1 LNKFWNGITVCID
14 YDSLIRNNVKFLNN
28 GIDYFV
34 KYKIPFFLLSWR
46 SNITTKKFIN
56 EIKSNK
62 INESNV
68 ILPHYALK
76 NKLEE
81 YKKNKNLI
89 LIGGIDNEIHD
100 IMKEY
105 NFNNYITSYEVSKI
119 FPEMFPYYYYLKKDM
134 SFLEKVEN
142 RTLFNL
148 KKFYPIKGIIQ
159 LSKITNWSI
168 DLQLFSDLLISPNGI
183 PGTVRKKEQKQYVD
197 YHLFESNTLDIK
209 KNIKENIIIDN
220 GLFFPF
226 LNHIYTRKF
235 NTKIQFIDYSKNS
248 NLIFDY
254 LNKKV
259 KKRIYLITSDIKLMR
274 NFNQGVKI

>member
-1 LNKFWNGITVCID
+1 MNKFWNGITVCID
-14 YDSLIRNNVKFLNN
+14 YDSLIRKNIRYLNKKIHYFL
-28 GIDYFV
+28 
-34 KYKIPFFLLSWR
+34 KYKIPFYLLSWR

-62 INESNV
+62 VNESNV
-68 ILPHYALK
+68 ILPHHALK

-89 LIGGIDNEIHD
+89 VFGGIDNEIHD

-105 NFNNYITSYEVSKI
+105 NFNNYITSNEISKI
-119 FPEMFPYYYYLKKDM
+119 FPEIFPYYYYLKKDM

-142 RTLFNL
+142 RTLLNL
-148 KKFYPIKGIIQ
+148 KKFYPIKGIVQ

-183 PGTVRKKEQKQYVD
+183 PGSVRKKEQKQFVD

-209 KNIKENIIIDN
+209 KNIKENPIIDN

-254 LNKKV
+254 LNKKE
-259 KKRIYLITSDIKLMR
+259 KKRIYLITSDINVIR
-274 NFNQGVKI
+274 SFNQGFKI

>member
-1 LNKFWNGITVCID
+1 MNKFWNGITVCID
-14 YDSLIRNNVKFLNN
+14 YDSLIRNNVKYLNN

-62 INESNV
+62 VSESNI
-68 ILPHYALK
+68 ILPHHALK

-89 LIGGIDNEIHD
+89 VIGGIDNEIHD

-105 NFNNYITSYEVSKI
+105 NFNNYITSNEISKI
-119 FPEMFPYYYYLKKDM
+119 FPEIFPYYYYLKKDM

-142 RTLFNL
+142 RTLLNL

-183 PGTVRKKEQKQYVD
+183 PGSVRKKEQKQFVD

-209 KNIKENIIIDN
+209 KNIKENPIIDN

-259 KKRIYLITSDIKLMR
+259 KKRIYLITSDINVIR
-274 NFNQGVKI
+274 SFNQGFKI

>member
-1 LNKFWNGITVCID
+1 MNKFWNGITVCID
-14 YDSLIRNNVKFLNN
+14 YDSLIRNNVKYLNN

-62 INESNV
+62 VNESNV
-68 ILPHYALK
+68 ILPHHALK

-89 LIGGIDNEIHD
+89 VIGGIDNEIHD

-105 NFNNYITSYEVSKI
+105 NFNNYITSNEISKI
-119 FPEMFPYYYYLKKDM
+119 FPEIFPYYYYLKKDM

-142 RTLFNL
+142 RTLLNL
-148 KKFYPIKGIIQ
+148 KKFYPIKGIVQ

-183 PGTVRKKEQKQYVD
+183 PGSVRKKEQKQYVD
-197 YHLFESNTLDIK
+197 YHLFESNSLDIK
-209 KNIKENIIIDN
+209 KKIKQNPIIDN

-226 LNHIYTRKF
+226 LNYIYNRKF

-254 LNKKV
+254 LNKKE
-259 KKRIYLITSDIKLMR
+259 KKRIYLITSDINVIR
-274 NFNQGVKI
+274 SFNQGFKI

>member
-1 LNKFWNGITVCID
+1 
-14 YDSLIRNNVKFLNN
+14 
-28 GIDYFV
+28 
-34 KYKIPFFLLSWR
+34 LSWR

-105 NFNNYITSYEVSKI
+105 NFNNYITSNEISKI
-119 FPEMFPYYYYLKKDM
+119 FPEIFPYYYYLKKDM

-142 RTLFNL
+142 RTLLNL

-183 PGTVRKKEQKQYVD
+183 PGTIRKKEQKQYVD
-197 YHLFESNTLDIK
+197 YHLFESNSLDIK
-209 KNIKENIIIDN
+209 KKIKQNPIIDN

-226 LNHIYTRKF
+226 LNYIYTRKF

-254 LNKKV
+254 LNKKE
-259 KKRIYLITSDIKLMR
+259 KKRIYLITSDMNLIR
-274 NFNQGVKI
+274 NFNQGFKI

>member
-1 LNKFWNGITVCID
+1 
-14 YDSLIRNNVKFLNN
+14 
-28 GIDYFV
+28 
-34 KYKIPFFLLSWR
+34 
-46 SNITTKKFIN
+46 
-56 EIKSNK
+56 
-62 INESNV
+62 
-68 ILPHYALK
+68 
-76 NKLEE
+76 
-81 YKKNKNLI
+81 
-89 LIGGIDNEIHD
+89 
-100 IMKEY
+100 MKEY

-119 FPEMFPYYYYLKKDM
+119 FLEMFPYYYYLKKDM

-142 RTLFNL
+142 RTLLNL
-148 KKFYPIKGIIQ
+148 KKFYPIKGIVQ

-209 KNIKENIIIDN
+209 KNIKENPIIDN

-259 KKRIYLITSDIKLMR
+259 KKRIYLITSDINVIR
-274 NFNQGVKI
+274 SFNQGFKI

>member
-1 LNKFWNGITVCID
+1 MNNYWNGITVCID
-14 YDSLIRNNVKFLNN
+14 YDSLIRKNIRYLNKK
-28 GIDYFV
+28 IHYFV
-34 KYKIPFFLLSWR
+34 KYKIPFYLLSWR

-56 EIKSNK
+56 EINLNE

-68 ILPHYALK
+68 ILSHHALR
-76 NKLEE
+76 NKLNE
-81 YKKNKNLI
+81 YKNNKNLI

-105 NFNNYITSYEVSKI
+105 NFNNYITSNEISKI
-119 FPEMFPYYYYLKKDM
+119 FPEIFPYYYYLKKDM

-142 RTLFNL
+142 RTLLNL

-183 PGTVRKKEQKQYVD
+183 PGTIRKKEQKQYVD
-197 YHLFESNTLDIK
+197 YHLFESNSLDIK
-209 KNIKENIIIDN
+209 NKIKQNPIIDN

-226 LNHIYTRKF
+226 LNYIYNRKF

-254 LNKKV
+254 LNKKE
-259 KKRIYLITSDIKLMR
+259 KKRIYLITSDMNLIR
-274 NFNQGVKI
+274 NFNQGFKI

>member
-1 LNKFWNGITVCID
+1 MNNYWNGITVCID
-14 YDSLIRNNVKFLNN
+14 YDSLIRKNIRYLNKKIHYFL
-28 GIDYFV
+28 
-34 KYKIPFFLLSWR
+34 KYKIPFYLLSWR

-56 EIKSNK
+56 EINLNE

-68 ILPHYALK
+68 ILSHHALR
-76 NKLEE
+76 NKLNE
-81 YKKNKNLI
+81 YKNNKNLI

-105 NFNNYITSYEVSKI
+105 NFNNYITSNEISKI
-119 FPEMFPYYYYLKKDM
+119 FPEIFPYYYYLKKDM

-142 RTLFNL
+142 RTLLNL

-183 PGTVRKKEQKQYVD
+183 PGTIRKKEQKQYVD
-197 YHLFESNTLDIK
+197 YHLFESNSLDIK
-209 KNIKENIIIDN
+209 KKIKQNPIIDN

-226 LNHIYTRKF
+226 LNYIYTRKF

-254 LNKKV
+254 LNKKE
-259 KKRIYLITSDIKLMR
+259 KKRIYLITSDMNLIR
-274 NFNQGVKI
+274 NFNQGFKI

>member
-1 LNKFWNGITVCID
+1 MNKFWNGITVCID
-14 YDSLIRNNVKFLNN
+14 YDSLIRNNVKYLNN

-62 INESNV
+62 VNESNV
-68 ILPHYALK
+68 ILPHHALK

-89 LIGGIDNEIHD
+89 VIGGIDNEIHD

-105 NFNNYITSYEVSKI
+105 NFNNYITSNEVSKI
-119 FPEMFPYYYYLKKDM
+119 FPEMFPYYYYLKKDI

-142 RTLFNL
+142 RTLLNL
-148 KKFYPIKGIIQ
+148 KKFYPIKGIVQ

-183 PGTVRKKEQKQYVD
+183 PGSVRKKEQKQFVD

-209 KNIKENIIIDN
+209 KNIKENPIIDN

-226 LNHIYTRKF
+226 LNYIYTRKF
-235 NTKIQFIDYSKNS
+235 NTNIQFIDYSKNS

-259 KKRIYLITSDIKLMR
+259 KKRIYLITSDINVIR
-274 NFNQGVKI
+274 SFNQGFKI

>member
-1 LNKFWNGITVCID
+1 MNNYWNGITVCID
-14 YDSLIRNNVKFLNN
+14 YDSLIRKNIRYLNKKIHYFL
-28 GIDYFV
+28 
-34 KYKIPFFLLSWR
+34 KYKIPFYLLSWR

-56 EIKSNK
+56 EINLNE

-68 ILPHYALK
+68 ILSHHALR
-76 NKLEE
+76 NKLNE
-81 YKKNKNLI
+81 YKNNKNLI

-105 NFNNYITSYEVSKI
+105 NFNNYITSNEISKI
-119 FPEMFPYYYYLKKDM
+119 FPEIFPYYYYLKKDM

-142 RTLFNL
+142 RTLLNL
-148 KKFYPIKGIIQ
+148 NKFYPIKGIIQ

-183 PGTVRKKEQKQYVD
+183 PGTIRKKEQKQYVD
-197 YHLFESNTLDIK
+197 YHLFESNSLDIK
-209 KNIKENIIIDN
+209 KKIKQNPIIDN

-226 LNHIYTRKF
+226 LNYIYTRKF
-235 NTKIQFIDYSKNS
+235 NTNIQFIDYSKNS

-254 LNKKV
+254 LNKKE
-259 KKRIYLITSDIKLMR
+259 KKRIYLITSDMNLIR
-274 NFNQGVKI
+274 NFNQGFKI

>member
-1 LNKFWNGITVCID
+1 MNKFWNGITVCID
-14 YDSLIRNNVKFLNN
+14 YDSLIRNNVKYLNN

-62 INESNV
+62 VNESNV
-68 ILPHYALK
+68 ILPHHALK

-89 LIGGIDNEIHD
+89 VIGGIDNEIHD

-105 NFNNYITSYEVSKI
+105 NFNNYITSNEVSKI

-142 RTLFNL
+142 RTLLNL
-148 KKFYPIKGIIQ
+148 KKFYPIKGIVQ

-183 PGTVRKKEQKQYVD
+183 P
-197 YHLFESNTLDIK
+197 
-209 KNIKENIIIDN
+209 
-220 GLFFPF
+220 
-226 LNHIYTRKF
+226 
-235 NTKIQFIDYSKNS
+235 
-248 NLIFDY
+248 
-254 LNKKV
+254 
-259 KKRIYLITSDIKLMR
+259 
-274 NFNQGVKI
+274 